1 MTRTSAICVPL
12 LQSQSNASHHLFE
25 GVRVEENIGGNA
37 PKKIKSLAAAV
48 FWHFV
53 DAKGSSYGVE
63 TGRKLRFTE
72 INISGDHQSF
82 STEARDTQL
91 IENHKG
97 RDDLTVETVFEVVVD
112 RDMCNIHGTLHGSC
126 AAYFVDP
133 CSSSSLVTL
142 GLLLGIDGTGVSQ
155 SMNLIWHRP
164 IYMGTKINIRSTS
177 VFLTGRI
184 RTARCEIWAGNSLCI
199 S

>member
-12 LQSQSNASHHLFE
+12 LQSQTNESHHLFE
-25 GVRVEENIGGNA
+25 EVRVEENIGGNA
-37 PKKIKSLAAAV
+37 PKKIKSLAAEV

-72 INISGDHQSF
+72 INIK
-82 STEARDTQL
+82 
-91 IENHKG
+91 NHKG